1 MRVPWSKG
9 PQPVR
14 VLPSASDSGDA
25 LASTTVCSRLTVQ
38 PLTVSTRVRLQVM
51 QSGAP
56 VGLVWQCG
64 PVEAGLAAGSELMR
78 KYSASAAADLRNVSH

>member
-1 MRVPWSKG
+1 
-9 PQPVR
+9 
-14 VLPSASDSGDA
+14 
-25 LASTTVCSRLTVQ
+25 
-38 PLTVSTRVRLQVM
+38 M

-78 KYSASAAADLRNVSH
+78 KYSASAAADLRTVSATPESP